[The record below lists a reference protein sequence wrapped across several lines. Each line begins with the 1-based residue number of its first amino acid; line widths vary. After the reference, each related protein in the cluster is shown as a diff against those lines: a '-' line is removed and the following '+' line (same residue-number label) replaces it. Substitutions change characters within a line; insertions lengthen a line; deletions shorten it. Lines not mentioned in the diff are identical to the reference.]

1 MTSFFCQP
9 RNDNNLF
16 LVACILFCVDA
27 LYTIWAFISSMQL
40 MFALLLILAVVTAVL
55 FVLSY
60 LGKVSL
66 IAPFTALALR
76 LLVEMIIDHAGRG
89 GFFGFLGVLT
99 AVYVILCL
107 GGIIRFDFQF
117 DPIERFDIRSG
128 KPLLIA
134 AAIFALL
141 GLISVGKCLADM
153 NYGVTILYVLDTICL
168 FGAAIVAILA
178 LEQDNRTYANRDEFL
193 EYART
198 AELEDLI
205 YDDDFFEG
213 MDEEF
218 GFRKKPAPAAK
229 AEAAAPVEEAK
240 PAEKP
245 ETPFRPAVVPAAEE
259 PVAETTFEPAE
270 EPAAETPFEPA
281 ETPASAEPAPEAAAE
296 PAEEPVA
303 EAAPE
308 PAEIPAAEEP
318 AAEEEPEEYMD
329 IDDFIRT
336 QDEQEAQA
344 RKEAA
349 AARREEVKEQIGES
363 GLEILAVI
371 RRMSELKEQ
380 GIITQ
385 AEFEKKKREL
395 LKRL

>member
-229 AEAAAPVEEAK
+229 AEAAAPAEEAK

-259 PVAETTFEPAE
+259 PVAEAPFEPAE
-270 EPAAETPFEPA
+270 EPVAETPFEPE
-281 ETPASAEPAPEAAAE
+281 ETPAAAEPAPEAAAE
-296 PAEEPVA
+296 PVA
-303 EAAPE
+303 EAASE
-308 PAEIPAAEEP
+308 PAKIPAAEEP
-318 AAEEEPEEYMD
+318 APEEEPEEYMD

>member
-134 AAIFALL
+134 AAIFTLL

-218 GFRKKPAPAAK
+218 GFRKKPAPVAK
-229 AEAAAPVEEAK
+229 AEAAAPGEEA
-240 PAEKP
+240 KP
-245 ETPFRPAVVPAAEE
+245 ETPFRPAEVPAAEE
-259 PVAETTFEPAE
+259 PVTEVPFEPAE
-270 EPAAETPFEPA
+270 EPVAETPFEPA
-281 ETPASAEPAPEAAAE
+281 ETPAEAEPAPEAAAE

-303 EAAPE
+303 EATPE

-318 AAEEEPEEYMD
+318 APEAEPEEYMD

>member
-240 PAEKP
+240 P
-245 ETPFRPAVVPAAEE
+245 ETPFRPAEVPAAEE
-259 PVAETTFEPAE
+259 PVTEV
-270 EPAAETPFEPA
+270 PFEPA
-281 ETPASAEPAPEAAAE
+281 ETPAEAEPAPEAAAE

-318 AAEEEPEEYMD
+318 APEAEPEEYMD

>member
-240 PAEKP
+240 P

-259 PVAETTFEPAE
+259 PAAETPFEPAE
-270 EPAAETPFEPA
+270 EPVAETPFEPA
-281 ETPASAEPAPEAAAE
+281 ETPAAEEPAPEAATE
-296 PAEEPVA
+296 PAEPMEEPAA
-303 EAAPE
+303 EMPSE
-308 PAEIPAAEEP
+308 PAEIPVAEEP
-318 AAEEEPEEYMD
+318 APEAEPEEYMD